1 MFVDGNL
8 LDEVPALDADLLL
21 GEQVLD
27 DHVRHVL
34 PERVPEETTLLQISQ
49 KGQWHEIVGRF
60 HQWGVANG
68 QN

>member
-34 PERVPEETTLLQISQ
+34 PERVPEETT
-49 KGQWHEIVGRF
+49 
-60 HQWGVANG
+60 
-68 QN
+68 